1 MNFRVAARCEL
12 NAISPQG
19 YGKASSSGIFQLG
32 PLWSGRSQCRPD
44 VTISTLSV
52 TCRPPA
58 KAGIEDVLG
67 DFRVDNLA
75 GNREGRPYFGACVK
89 RVRQKSSLRHEPRF
103 RKHTNHRMCKEIVAN
118 VPTLPRCDCDRRPD
132 AHKRVKARRNA
143 TARMVLS
150 FANSC
155 HTRSVQQ
162 AIGLPIDPRNTAC
175 QESGSIRT
183 GNRKTQDVFSATDRG
198 YSAAHDLCD
207 ASNIRGHLL

>member
-1 MNFRVAARCEL
+1 MRAERYQPAGIWESVLKRNFPAGSAVVGSIAMPSRRNHLDIV
-12 NAISPQG
+12 G
-19 YGKASSSGIFQLG
+19 
-32 PLWSGRSQCRPD
+32 D
-44 VTISTLSV
+44 V
-52 TCRPPA
+52 PA
-58 KAGIEDVLG
+58 PREGGIEDVLG
-67 DFRVDNLA
+67 DFGVDNLA

-118 VPTLPRCDCDRRPD
+118 VRTLPRCDCDRRPD